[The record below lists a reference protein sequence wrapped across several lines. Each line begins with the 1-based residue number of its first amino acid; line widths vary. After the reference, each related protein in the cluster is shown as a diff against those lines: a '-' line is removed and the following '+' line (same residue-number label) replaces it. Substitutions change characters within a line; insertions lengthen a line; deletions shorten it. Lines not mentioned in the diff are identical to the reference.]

1 MRIYWTKRAERDADE
16 ITDYIA
22 GDNPR
27 AAVEVRDEIEQRV
40 TLLADQP
47 HLGRLGRREGTR
59 ELVIPGL
66 PYIVAYRTRGEV
78 VEILRVLHTSRMWP
92 ERFQGAECLKG

>member
-1 MRIYWTKRAERDADE
+1 MRIYWTKPAERDADE

-22 GDNPR
+22 RDNPI
-27 AAVEVRDEIEQRV
+27 AAVEVRDEIERRV

-47 HLGRLGRREGTR
+47 YLGRIGQCADTR

-66 PYIVAYRTRGEV
+66 SYIVAYRARNEV
-78 VEILRVLHTSRMWP
+78 IEILRVLHTARMWP
-92 ERFQGAECLKG
+92 ERF